1 MLKKS
6 IIKITFAF
14 FAVFI
19 LTGTATARELMQ
31 LSLDSA
37 RQYALEH
44 NRNLVIAGLAIDQ
57 ADERLRETISQGL
70 PQVNATVDYNN
81 FFGSTAEI
89 AFGPVPAVIEFNP
102 TSNANLSVGQL
113 IFSGSY
119 IVGIQTARLFREISE
134 TSRERTELE
143 IISQVLQAYY
153 LVLVSEQSRDILEA
167 NLENMKDVMGKTRA
181 MVDAGIAEDL
191 DYDQLSV
198 QANMLEN
205 GLNAARRQVEL
216 SVNMLRLQLGLDAEV
231 ELTLTNDLDDIVS
244 RADFQGS
251 LLNPFSLD
259 ESIDFQL
266 IQLQT
271 SIAGK
276 QINLERAAY
285 LPTVMGFYNYTEKLL
300 KPEFDITPKHV
311 IGLNVSIPIFSSG
324 ARRSRV
330 NQARI
335 NHQSVENQKELVADQ
350 LLIQERQLRYN
361 LSNAMEQ
368 FESQKENVAVA
379 QRVFDNIRLKY
390 QQGLLSSLDLTT
402 ANNNYLQAET
412 GYISAL
418 MQLLQ
423 AQTEMDKL
431 LNII

>member
-1 MLKKS
+1 MLKKNL
-6 IIKITFAF
+6 IKITFAF
-14 FAVFI
+14 FAIFI
-19 LTGTATARELMQ
+19 LTGTATAREPMQ

-37 RQYALEH
+37 RHYALEH
-44 NRNLVIAGLAIDQ
+44 NKNMVIAGLAFDQ

-81 FFGSTAEI
+81 FFGSTAEL

-153 LVLVSEQSRDILEA
+153 LVLVSEQSRGILEA
-167 NLENMKDVMGKTRA
+167 NLENMHDVMVKTRA
-181 MVDAGIAEDL
+181 LVDAGIAEDL

-205 GLNAARRQVEL
+205 GLHAAQRQVEM
-216 SVNMLRLQLGLDAEV
+216 SVNMLRLQLGLDAGV
-231 ELTLTNDLDDIVS
+231 ELTLTNDLDDILS

-251 LLNPFSLD
+251 LLTPFSL
-259 ESIDFQL
+259 EENIDYQL

-271 SIAGK
+271 SIAEK

-311 IGLNVSIPIFSSG
+311 IGLNVNIPIFSSG

-335 NHQSVENQKELVADQ
+335 NYLSVENQKELVAEQ

-361 LSNAMEQ
+361 LNNAMEQ

-379 QRVFDNIRLKY
+379 QRVYDNIRLKY

-402 ANNNYLQAET
+402 ANNNYLQAEN

-431 LNII
+431 LHSL